1 MKKLLFLSVLIFVSS
16 SYPRSK
22 LQHFASAVGSQLNA
36 YGQWHEKTLQ
46 ANMQAEQEFVSSL
59 KEFVSKKIQTT
70 KNAMHA
76 TIQVI
81 SSNVTKFAQWHEKT
95 LQENK
100 QAEQARLNA
109 LRDLLYKKYET
120 LNKALDRKRDRTLA
134 PQIAG

>member
-1 MKKLLFLSVLIFVSS
+1 MKKLLFFSLLIFVSS
-16 SYPRSK
+16 SYPRSG
-22 LQHFASAVGSQLNA
+22 LQQFAQAVGSQLNA

-59 KEFVSKKIQTT
+59 REFASKKAEAVR
-70 KNAMHA
+70 NVAHA
-76 TIQVI
+76 TIQAI
-81 SSNVTKFAQWHEKT
+81 SSNVIKFAEWREKK

-100 QAEQARLNA
+100 RAEQVRLNA

-120 LNKALDRKRDRTLA
+120 LNKALDRKRDNTLA